1 MPASLRILHHPP
13 SFLWEFCCFGFSFA
27 IGSTLSCGVWS
38 VYFLHFSYLDHYLD
52 HWLWGAWWFE
62 WEGLL
67 KAQKFECLVPR
78 WWHCYGKDKEVSV
91 AWLEVCRWRFG
102 VSAAHVRPSLSQRP
116 SPTPCLQ
123 HIDRDVNSATVPP
136 CSPPRWPGTHP
147 ETVHKPPTKRF
158 PLQFALVSR
167 HSHGKLRQGRNEDG
181 MRPRV

>member
-52 HWLWGAWWFE
+52 HWLWGAWLFE

-78 WWHCYGKDKEVSV
+78 WWHCFGKDKKVSV
-91 AWLEVCRWRFG
+91 TRLEVCGWRLG
-102 VSAAHVRPSLSQRP
+102 VSAAQAWPSLSQCPAPTSLPPAYRP
-116 SPTPCLQ
+116 WCKLSYGSTLLSSTMARDSPWNCTQ
-123 HIDRDVNSATVPP
+123 ASN
-136 CSPPRWPGTHP
+136 
-147 ETVHKPPTKRF
+147 
-158 PLQFALVSR
+158 
-167 HSHGKLRQGRNEDG
+167 
-181 MRPRV
+181 